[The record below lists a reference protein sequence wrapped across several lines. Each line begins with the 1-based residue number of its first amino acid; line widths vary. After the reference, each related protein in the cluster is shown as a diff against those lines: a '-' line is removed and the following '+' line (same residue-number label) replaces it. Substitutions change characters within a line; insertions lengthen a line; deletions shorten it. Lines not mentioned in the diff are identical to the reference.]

1 MTDAVGMAALVALAF
16 LAFFG
21 VLASDAAGQTVSGGW
36 NGRSTAPSISA
47 DGSYVALVSAASDMV
62 AGDSNGADDI
72 FVYDELGGATGR
84 VSVASSGAQANG
96 ASSQPAISAD
106 GRYVAFYSAAS
117 NLVSGDTNAV
127 GDIFVHDRLA
137 AATTRVSVDSAGAQA
152 NGASSQ
158 PAISANGRYVAFRSA
173 ASNLVSGD
181 TNTRSDIFVYDRT
194 TAATKRISVDSAGTQ
209 TNGSSHEPSLS
220 SDGSVVAFHSTAS
233 NLVSGDTNGVVD
245 VFVRSGTT
253 TTRVS
258 LTSAGAQASGLSTSP
273 SISANGSRVAFE
285 STAALASGDKNS
297 GSDIYVRDRS
307 ANTTTWA
314 THWAATTGWVKGGT
328 SSSPSISADGRYVAM
343 ALDSDVQIDDLNGV
357 RDVYEYDLATGAWAH
372 ISRDDVHG
380 AGNQASDS
388 PSLSADG
395 TYTAFASLATNF
407 YVDTNGLQDTFV
419 HEWEGLPTTASQSAT
434 ATNDA
439 PQQTPVPR
447 ACSLAKPDIST
458 DQPAPQPSPD
468 DSTDPQIPNAG
479 PLEDLLRLRCKIRV
493 IPRPPICALIEC
505 FPQPDPPDDFDRVKR
520 CNDKCERDAEDAAL
534 AESRRVYQA
543 SYWECMEHKKD
554 PVVCDADAK
563 TQAAKA
569 YGEKYKEVWRR
580 CMEDCGVDPDAHRT
594 SFPKYEEKFGT
605 HYWMWDPIY
614 ESAHQ
619 YKKDAQDVADGRY
632 TRGVE
637 FCVRPRDLSFLYWVP
652 NRGPGER
659 RAIGDP
665 LNKPK
670 AEGAIV
676 FVHTQGGRRIGTFFP
691 PDEGKA
697 YWDAQCAR

>member
-493 IPRPPICALIEC
+493 IPRPPICLLSLGC
-505 FPQPDPPDDFDRVKR
+505 YPPDGGGGDD
-520 CNDKCERDAEDAAL
+520 
-534 AESRRVYQA
+534 SG
-543 SYWECMEHKKD
+543 
-554 PVVCDADAK
+554 P
-563 TQAAKA
+563 
-569 YGEKYKEVWRR
+569 
-580 CMEDCGVDPDAHRT
+580 PRT
-594 SFPKYEEKFGT
+594 PFPKYEEKFGL
-605 HYWMWDPIY
+605 HRWQWVPPYD
-614 ESAHQ
+614 SARQ

-637 FCVRPRDLSFLYWVP
+637 DCTRPNDLSTLYWVP
-652 NRGPGER
+652 NLGPGGR
-659 RAIGDP
+659 VAVGDQAALP
-665 LNKPK
+665 APA
-670 AEGAIV
+670 AEGAILIV
-676 FVHTQGGRRIGTFFP
+676 KHDNGTYIGTFFP